1 MTSRT
6 WCSNPI
12 SAVQLLLNLILVLSA
27 NRSSAIKTI
36 ELSIP
41 EEQPA
46 RTLVGD
52 LSQLVHAGSNP
63 GEGNVQFFFRH
74 PFKSPYNL
82 FSVVQSTSHLVTTR
96 TINREHVCSKDL
108 SRTRNPLLDE
118 PCLLNLEL
126 HLRSS
131 GQESTVRLRVEV
143 TDIND
148 NPPVFYQPGYSLE
161 ANENSPLG
169 SLFKLPAAVDP
180 DAGVN
185 AIQDYRLEV
194 RETSP
199 TFPFSLVYDEN
210 ERTNEMELCLKLTA
224 PLDREVQAGYQ
235 AVVVATDGGE
245 PQRSASMT
253 LSVRVLDYNDNIP
266 RFDSET
272 YTVDISEN
280 LPVGTTVLRVYAE
293 DRDSGDNGK
302 VEYNLVGSSEADH
315 GEIFGVEK
323 ASGSIILKS
332 RLDYESTKS
341 YQLVVQASDQGTA
354 KQSSFVGVSINIL
367 DENDNAPL
375 ITIDSLA
382 ASGRYEVT
390 ENSPS
395 RSSIA
400 YLSASDLDQG
410 KNGEVSCSILNALPH
425 NGQLAHDEDD
435 GDDESRDFYQS
446 EDHQDLFGLASARR
460 HRSSRQSETQTRSYE
475 ALSLFRL
482 EHFFNSDYKL
492 ETAKSLDRERSSHYR
507 LAIECSDHGAEP
519 TTSVVTIDVKVLDQ
533 NDNPPTFE
541 TDYIEFKVNETLKLG
556 TLLTVL
562 SAGDADEGDNAVVDY
577 DIEPLSLTQASSGES
592 VVDKDQIMSYVKLNQ
607 STGQLFSA
615 SLFDFE
621 TMPRDL
627 RYRVVATDRG
637 DPRLSSWVSLTIT
650 ITDEDDERPV
660 FDQPLYVL
668 SVSESADPGH
678 ILGTVRATDDD
689 STKEFR
695 QIAYRLQPS
704 IDSASF
710 QIDPKFGILKTST
723 RLDRETKDVYL
734 LTVVASNPLDPS
746 RSLSSTANISVAVLD
761 SNDNPPIF
769 IFPEKFR
776 LSHISVPLDSSPGT
790 HITKAVATDIDL
802 DENAFIYYS
811 IVIVKDYQDG
821 REMENVFKVDR
832 LTGDVT
838 NTVELDSEKTYK
850 LLFLAEDGGSPQLSA
865 TTELLISVNGSL
877 SGKGKGAALK
887 SDKDSKSTDEESG
900 LTWFGLDGKYYLPML
915 LAMCCGAVG
924 VLALVLAVAVVILC
938 RKKRRSDRK
947 LRQVVQEK
955 SDSVISSR
963 NNTGSLIC
971 EISCDDMDKCRWS
984 EEAQVEDKWKVVG
997 IVPSVKV
1004 CSSDKCRQLGDVKRS
1019 RSERRCP
1026 VVGGCESDRS
1036 CGEFC
1041 SGAIGGGYTDCES
1054 CKEIL
1059 AEGRDDE
1066 LCHLKVR
1073 DAHACKSCLN
1083 PDLI

>member
-1 MTSRT
+1 MTSHVRS
-6 WCSNPI
+6 SNPG
-12 SAVQLLLNLILVLSA
+12 SALRHLLVNLILVLSA
-27 NRSSAIKTI
+27 SKTLTMKTI
-36 ELSIP
+36 ELSVL

-46 RTLVGD
+46 RTFVGD
-52 LSQLVHAGSNP
+52 LGRLVEASSNP
-63 GEGNVQFFFRH
+63 GDGSVQFFFRH
-74 PFKSPYNL
+74 PFKPPYNL
-82 FSVVQSTSHLVTTR
+82 FSVVQSTSHIVTTR
-96 TINREHVCSKDL
+96 SINREHVCSKDL
-108 SRTRNPLLDE
+108 SRNRNPLLDE

-126 HLRSS
+126 HVRTSPR
-131 GQESTVRLRVEV
+131 QESTVKLRVEI

-169 SLFKLPAAVDP
+169 SLFKLPDAVDP
-180 DAGVN
+180 DIGVN
-185 AIQDYRLEV
+185 AIQDYRLEIQDTTTV
-194 RETSP
+194 
-199 TFPFSLVYDEN
+199 FPFSLVYDEN

-224 PLDREVQAGYQ
+224 PLDRELQAGYQ
-235 AVVVATDGGE
+235 AVVIATDGGE

-272 YTVDISEN
+272 YKIDISEN

-302 VEYNLVGSSEADH
+302 VEYKLVGSSEADH

-323 ASGSIILKS
+323 SSGSIILKS
-332 RLDYESTKS
+332 RLDYETTKS
-341 YQLVVQASDQGTA
+341 YQLVVQASDLGTT
-354 KQSSFVGVSINIL
+354 KQSSFVGVTINIL

-375 ITIDSLA
+375 ITIDPLA

-390 ENSPS
+390 ENYPS
-395 RSSIA
+395 HSSIA
-400 YLSASDLDQG
+400 YLSATDLDQG

-425 NGQLAHDEDD
+425 SGKLAID
-435 GDDESRDFYQS
+435 GDDSDEEESRDFYQN
-446 EDHQDLFGLASARR
+446 DAIFVNDYQDQDLVDLALEDRK
-460 HRSSRQSETQTRSYE
+460 HRSSRHSETQARPYE

-519 TTSVVTIDVKVLDQ
+519 TTSVVTIDVKILDQ
-533 NDNPPTFE
+533 NDNPPIFE
-541 TDYIEFKVNETLKLG
+541 SDYIEFKVKETVEVG

-562 SAGDADEGDNAVVDY
+562 SAGDADEGDNAVVVY
-577 DIEPLSLTQASSGES
+577 DIEPLSLTQVSSGETLEE
-592 VVDKDQIMSYVKLNQ
+592 KDQIMRYVRLDQ
-607 STGQLFSA
+607 SSGQLFAA
-615 SLFDFE
+615 SPFDFE

-627 RYRVVATDRG
+627 KYRVVATDRG

-650 ITDEDDERPV
+650 IIDEDDERPV
-660 FDQPLYVL
+660 FDQSLYAF

-695 QIAYRLQPS
+695 QIVYHLQPS
-704 IDSASF
+704 MDSGSF
-710 QIDPKFGILKTST
+710 QIDPKVGILKTST
-723 RLDRETKDVYL
+723 RLDRETKEVYRL
-734 LTVVASNPLDPS
+734 IVIASNPLDPS
-746 RSLSSTANISVAVLD
+746 RRLTSTANISVTVLD
-761 SNDNPPIF
+761 TNDNPPIF

-776 LSHISVPLDSSPGT
+776 LSHVSVPLDSSPGT
-790 HITKAVATDIDL
+790 HMTKAVATDIDT
-802 DENAFIYYS
+802 DENASIYYS
-811 IVIVKDYQDG
+811 IVIVKENQDNG
-821 REMENVFKVDR
+821 REMDNLFTVDR
-832 LTGDVT
+832 LTGDLTNAVT
-838 NTVELDSEKTYK
+838 LDSEKTYK
-850 LLFLAEDGGSPQLSA
+850 LLLLAEDGGSPQLSA
-865 TTELLISVNGSL
+865 TAELLISVNGSL
-877 SGKGKGAALK
+877 SGKGAALK
-887 SDKDSKSTDEESG
+887 SNKDSKVPDEEAG
-900 LTWFGLDGKYYLPML
+900 LTWFGLDGKYYLPLL

-947 LRQVVQEK
+947 LRQVAQEK
-955 SDSVISSR
+955 SDSMISSR

-971 EISCDDMDKCRWS
+971 EISCDDMDKCRWPD
-984 EEAQVEDKWKVVG
+984 ETQVEDKWKVIG
-997 IVPSVKV
+997 SVPSVKV
-1004 CSSDKCRQLGDVKRS
+1004 CTSDKCRQLGDIKRS

-1041 SGAIGGGYTDCES
+1041 SGGYTDCES
-1054 CKEIL
+1054 CKESL
-1059 AEGRDDE
+1059 ADARDDE

-1073 DAHACKSCLN
+1073 DAHAQT
-1083 PDLI
+1083 